1 MKDGPGRRALKA
13 VARWR
18 FALDVRAARA
28 LWRARGAPEFDLA
41 GACRR
46 CARCCEAPAVLSNL
60 LVWRL
65 RSLRAL
71 FLWWQRR
78 VNGFELVSV
87 DQAHRTFVFRCTH
100 FDWQS
105 RSCDSYASR
114 PGLCRDYPRALLFQ
128 PAPEMLEGC
137 GYRPRARGAARFLRV
152 LEESPLSEEQREKLR
167 RELHLE

>member
-1 MKDGPGRRALKA
+1 MRDGPGRRALKL

-28 LWRARGAPEFDLA
+28 LWRARGGVEFELA

-46 CARCCEAPAVLSNL
+46 CARCCEAPAVRSNL

-65 RSLRAL
+65 RSVRAL

-78 VNGFELVSV
+78 VNGFELTAV
-87 DQAHRTFVFRCTH
+87 DRETRTFVFRCTH
-100 FDWQS
+100 FDGET

-114 PGLCRDYPRALLFQ
+114 PGMCRDYPRALLFQ
-128 PAPEMLEGC
+128 PAPELLEGC
-137 GYRPRARGAARFLRV
+137 GYRARDRNAARFLRV
-152 LEESPLSEEQREKLR
+152 LDGQPLTEEQREKLR
-167 RELHLE
+167 RGLHLE